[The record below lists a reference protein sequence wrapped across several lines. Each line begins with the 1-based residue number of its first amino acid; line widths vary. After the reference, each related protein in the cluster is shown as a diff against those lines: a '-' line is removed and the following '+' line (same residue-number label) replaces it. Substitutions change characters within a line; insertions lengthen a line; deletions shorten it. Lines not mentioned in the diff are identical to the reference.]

1 MKYFII
7 RDGLEMSGAQIAEG
21 SPEFCFSFAKCR
33 LYHTVF
39 SIVIIFT
46 DFSVVLFRSDFILFS
61 EENRMKVHENQW
73 VLTMPCL
80 LEHLAGATSR
90 GQTMTP
96 EGQKPS
102 QWLCLAKFPRERYS
116 QPIVYKALSWSAIRK
131 SACILAEITIRKSQF
146 IALVI
151 ERGIANP
158 LAPIQDHYIDPLSIS
173 GELPQLHFRQIML
186 SLIPTATLVEHGL
199 LSQRFAGA

>member
-1 MKYFII
+1 MKLGNCIHSLIGKII
-7 RDGLEMSGAQIAEG
+7 LSEQ
-21 SPEFCFSFAKCR
+21 
-33 LYHTVF
+33 V
-39 SIVIIFT
+39 T

-131 SACILAEITIRKSQF
+131 SACILAEITIRKSQRQF
-146 IALVI
+146 IGNMQGAHNIPLPGLALPGFPSGS
-151 ERGIANP
+151 EST
-158 LAPIQDHYIDPLSIS
+158 PIPYKTEKSV
-173 GELPQLHFRQIML
+173 LPEPGFH
-186 SLIPTATLVEHGL
+186 PTTLGYTHWL
-199 LSQRFAGA
+199 